1 MNGLKQINSLLLL
14 EKRNTPFF
22 INQVKKDD
30 LPLVLPRLLIK
41 NDKIERVKSKKF
53 LGVLLDE
60 KLSRKDHIKY
70 IENKVAKNISLL
82 YRVKLILDQTCYLH
96 YSFRTFTLT

>member
-1 MNGLKQINSLLLL
+1 MNGLTQMNSLLTLD
-14 EKRNTPFF
+14 KQNTPFF

-41 NDKIERVKSKKF
+41 NHKIERVKSKKF

-82 YRVKLILDQTCYLH
+82 YRVKLFLDQTRYLY

>member
-1 MNGLKQINSLLLL
+1 MNGLTQMNSLLTL
-14 EKRNTPFF
+14 EKQNTPFF

-30 LPLVLPRLLIK
+30 LPLVLPRLLIR
-41 NDKIERVKSKKF
+41 NHKIERVKSKKF

-70 IENKVAKNISLL
+70 I
-82 YRVKLILDQTCYLH
+82 
-96 YSFRTFTLT
+96 

>member
-1 MNGLKQINSLLLL
+1 MNGLTQMNSLLTL
-14 EKRNTPFF
+14 EKQNTPFF

-41 NDKIERVKSKKF
+41 NHKIERVKSKKF

-82 YRVKLILDQTCYLH
+82 YRVKLFLDQSRYLY

>member
-1 MNGLKQINSLLLL
+1 MNGLTQMNSLLTL
-14 EKRNTPFF
+14 EKQNTPFF

-82 YRVKLILDQTCYLH
+82 YRVKLFLDQTRYLY

>member
-1 MNGLKQINSLLLL
+1 MNGLTQMNSLLTL
-14 EKRNTPFF
+14 EKQNTPFF

-41 NDKIERVKSKKF
+41 NHKIERVKSKKF

-70 IENKVAKNISLL
+70 I
-82 YRVKLILDQTCYLH
+82 
-96 YSFRTFTLT
+96 